1 MKKLFAIILSLGLI
15 MAPMPVVNTAHASGS
30 AGGGYMKILLG
41 MSNGIVGSTI
51 LMKCTMGAS
60 QPSLLLY
67 MAGSLV
73 YAAAEILGGKNKQ
86 KSVGMNAEQLD
97 QLKATM
103 KEGGDYQRA
112 ALEGQ
117 LKNEEDNL
125 KHVQKKLQWMN
136 ATKIVYTLAAIVAFI
151 EFILSLPPPPAGIGI
166 LKTDVGGCV
175 PNPAANIPME
185 TAIVAAYSILQAYAS
200 SGMSGAMMAGGMGAL
215 KAFAP
220 EIAKKLGL
228 VKIMDTVQEFT
239 ISALN
244 SGLGRAAWFGA
255 AALVVTKL
263 TSELQSEANKIR
275 ERIAKI
281 KAILAT
287 MSGASNSLAEGD
299 SSEATSGAG
308 DGNDKI
314 DPATGKKY
322 AVKSLPKG
330 NELGKHCFS
339 ASGKGMDYSEAGC
352 KSAYKIAKPK
362 MEGQFNIPTISAGTN
377 STVDMAN
384 AIASGDLAAAEVEAG
399 KLASMAG
406 RIDAIHNELKKK
418 ADDQLKKMGK
428 KPVDYNAEVARQIA
442 AYNDAFNKNSP
453 GSGNFSMAEFDST
466 GVGSAEI
473 SDSAPVD
480 GAGDIAAAGV
490 NGAPEVAAPGIDLSK
505 LEDAANAAAA
515 GEGVLDPNADAN
527 KLASLS
533 EGLDGFEGSESD
545 ISKDR
550 DVSIFKQVSNRYF
563 LNYTRL
569 FEKKK
574 VVDPP
579 MTEATP

>member
-15 MAPMPVVNTAHASGS
+15 MAPIPSVNTAHASG
-30 AGGGYMKILLG
+30 GGGYMKILLG

-86 KSVGMNAEQLD
+86 KAVGMNAEQLD

-136 ATKIVYTLAAIVAFI
+136 ATKIVYTLAAIVAII
-151 EFILSLPPPPAGIGI
+151 EWILHFPPPPAGIGI

-175 PNPAANIPME
+175 PNPATNIPME

-200 SGMSGAMMAGGMGAL
+200 SGASGALMAGGMGAL
-215 KAFAP
+215 KSFAP
-220 EIAKKLGL
+220 QIAEKLGI
-228 VKIMDTVQEFT
+228 VKVMDTVQEMT

-263 TSELQSEANKIR
+263 TSELQSEASKIR
-275 ERIAKI
+275 ERISKI
-281 KAILAT
+281 KAILAQ
-287 MSGASNSLAEGD
+287 MSGASNNLAEG
-299 SSEATSGAG
+299 STESTSGAG

-322 AVKSLPKG
+322 AIKSLPKS
-330 NELGKHCFS
+330 NEVGKHCFT

-399 KLASMAG
+399 KLTSMAG

-418 ADDQLKKMGK
+418 ADEQLKKMGK
-428 KPVDYNAEVARQIA
+428 KPLDYNAEVARQVA
-442 AYNDAFNKNSP
+442 SYNDALNKNNP
-453 GSGNFSMAEFDST
+453 GSGNFSMAEFEST
-466 GVGSAEI
+466 GVGAASI

-480 GAGDIAAAGV
+480 GAGEVAAAGV
-490 NGAPEVAAPGIDLSK
+490 NGAPEVAAPGVDLSK
-505 LEDAANAAAA
+505 IEDAAAAA
-515 GEGVLDPNADAN
+515 GEGVLDPNAADPN

-533 EGLDGFEGSESD
+533 DGLNGFESNEGD

-574 VVDPP
+574 VEPP
-579 MTEATP
+579 MAEPAPTP

>member
-15 MAPMPVVNTAHASGS
+15 MAPIPSVSTAHASGQS
-30 AGGGYMKILLG
+30 GGYLKVLLG

-60 QPSLLLY
+60 QPSLVLY
-67 MAGSLV
+67 LAGSLV
-73 YAAAEILGGKNKQ
+73 YVAAEILGGKNKQ
-86 KSVGMNAEQLD
+86 KAVGMNAEQLD

-112 ALEGQ
+112 SLEMQ

-125 KHVQKKLQWMN
+125 KHIQKKLQWMN
-136 ATKIVYTLAAIVAFI
+136 ATKVIYTIAAVVAII
-151 EFILSLPPPPAGIGI
+151 EWILSFPPPPAGIGI

-175 PNPAANIPME
+175 PNPATNIPME
-185 TAIVAAYSILQAYAS
+185 TAIVAAYSIMQAYAS
-200 SGMSGAMMAGGMGAL
+200 SGMSGAMMAGGMAAL
-215 KAFAP
+215 KQFAP
-220 EIAKKLGL
+220 AIAEKLGI

-263 TSELQSEANKIR
+263 TSELQSEAGKIR

-299 SSEATSGAG
+299 SETTSGAG

-322 AVKSLPKG
+322 AIKNLPKA
-330 NELGKHCFS
+330 NEVGKHCFA

-352 KSAYKIAKPK
+352 KSSYRIAKPK
-362 MEGQFNIPTISAGTN
+362 MEGQFNIPTITAGTN
-377 STVDMAN
+377 SSVDMAN
-384 AIASGDLAAAEVEAG
+384 AIASGDLAGAEIEAG
-399 KLASMAG
+399 KLANMAG

-428 KPVDYNAEVARQIA
+428 KPLDYNAEVARQLA
-442 AYNDAFNKNSP
+442 SYNDALNKNNP
-453 GSGNFSMAEFDST
+453 GSGNFSMADFEKTD
-466 GVGSAEI
+466 VGSAEI
-473 SDSAPVD
+473 SDSSPVD
-480 GAGDIAAAGV
+480 GSGDVAAAGV
-490 NGAPEVAAPGIDLSK
+490 NGAPEVVAPGVDLTK
-505 LEDAANAAAA
+505 LESAADSA
-515 GEGVLDPNADAN
+515 GALDPNANADAN
-527 KLASLS
+527 NVASLS
-533 EGLDGFEGSESD
+533 DGLNGFESSEGD

-563 LNYTRL
+563 LNYTKL

-574 VVDPP
+574 VIDPP
-579 MTEATP
+579 LAEPTP